1 MTWTGFV
8 DNNTAHR
15 PFGRWAVRYIN
26 LPLHDLQHDSCAQAE
41 AVFEQQALG
50 YRLQLALAFGAAG
63 EEGFLLVVQGAEEL
77 FLVAAEQAEG
87 FRVLTAGR
95 AAVLRRLDIA
105 VPELLQD
112 TRVFHF
118 LHLVFSKNVRH
129 TEVPNGVVMV

>member
-1 MTWTGFV
+1 MIGIR
-8 DNNTAHR
+8 NNTAHR

-26 LPLHDLQHDSCAQAE
+26 LPLHDLQHEPCAQAK

-63 EEGFLLVVQGAEEL
+63 EEGFLLVAQGAEEF

-87 FRVLTAGR
+87 GFVFRAGG
-95 AAVLRRLDIA
+95 AVILRRLDIA

-118 LHLVFSKNVRH
+118 LHLVLSKNVRH

>member
-1 MTWTGFV
+1 MVCRNF
-8 DNNTAHR
+8 
-15 PFGRWAVRYIN
+15 I
-26 LPLHDLQHDSCAQAE
+26 LPEICKPCLFLSTFQFAKFILPYPCTQAE

-50 YRLQLALAFGAAG
+50 YRLQLAPAFGAAG
-63 EEGFLLVVQGAEEL
+63 EEGFLLFAQGAEEF
-77 FLVAAEQAEG
+77 FLVAAEQMEG
-87 FRVLTAGR
+87 GFIFRAGGTII
-95 AAVLRRLDIA
+95 LRRLDIA